1 MNIETYLRETIEEAV
16 RKVIRE
22 ELKDFKEEISNSIT
36 SKSKNRNVTK
46 DRRQSQSK
54 IIRPKELANMLSI
67 SISTLYKMQS
77 DDQLPDKVKIS
88 SHAVGWLRSD
98 IEEWLVSRK
107 QDK

>member
-1 MNIETYLRETIEEAV
+1 MNIEAYLKETIEEVV

-22 ELKDFKEEISNSIT
+22 ELENFKEEISNSTT
-36 SKSKNRNVTK
+36 SRSENRKVPKNR
-46 DRRQSQSK
+46 SQPKSK

-67 SISTLYKMQS
+67 SISTLYKMQ
-77 DDQLPDKVKIS
+77 DERQLPPKLKIS
-88 SHAVGWLRSD
+88 SSAVGWLRSD